1 LILYHTTVFVLTNDE
16 YDKSKIP
23 DDMFDIIISDTS
35 DTSHK
40 KFAIDQIRLNN
51 LCKGLYPEYIEE
63 EALTYASFFVYL
75 YNEAPGVAP
84 PPPMGGAGGAV
95 VAPAAS
101 RTLQGIV
108 IVQDVYNDA
117 FQEPSFHIDV
127 ICGSNDYYG
136 VGSKLIDKIIK
147 IAEIT
152 GKKKL
157 HFLQ

>member
-1 LILYHTTVFVLTNDE
+1 
-16 YDKSKIP
+16 
-23 DDMFDIIISDTS
+23 MFDIVISDTN

-40 KFAIDQIRLNN
+40 KFVIDQIRHNN

-63 EALTYASFFVYL
+63 EALTWGSFFVYL

-117 FQEPSFHIDV
+117 FQEPSLHIDV
-127 ICGSNDYYG
+127 ICGSKDYYG
-136 VGSKLIDKIIK
+136 VGSKLIEKIIK